1 LPGLQEVKQAL
12 RNILIVST
20 GFLWPLHGERE
31 RSLYQLVRGLHAAGV
46 QTTLIGMHS
55 PRRPVSLRS
64 LPAPMPEWAD
74 YRLVEVDTRVGTGDL
89 LAGFVFSE
97 DTVHIRRFHSRR
109 FEDELDLLLE
119 KESFE
124 VVQLESVWLLHY
136 VPVIRKRLP
145 KAVIALRP
153 HRIEW
158 EFWEQ
163 RANLERRPVR
173 EYFCRENAFRIR
185 GKEEFAIAAGAYD
198 VCVPM
203 SGRDE
208 GKLKEMG
215 LKKPSFVLPVG
226 AEAAPPGGE
235 AVFPSIYLRGPFGPV
250 PVQRGAEWFLRE
262 VWPQVHRAHPKVRCT
277 LVGEH
282 LPPAFRAF
290 GRGEVAVSSDE
301 EEAEAVIG
309 QAAILAAPVLG
320 GGPLRYALAEGM
332 IRGKAVVATPQ
343 AAEGIGLKHGDQALI
358 ASDAGAFASHLHAL
372 IEHRSLADTL
382 GAHAEA
388 FARSRLENGALVR
401 KLAAFYD
408 QQIAAKNK

>member
-1 LPGLQEVKQAL
+1 M
-12 RNILIVST
+12 RTILIVST

-31 RSLYQLVRGLHAAGV
+31 RSLYQLVKGLHGSGV
-46 QTTLIGMHS
+46 QVTVLGMHS
-55 PRRPVSLRS
+55 PRSPVNLRS
-64 LPAPMPEWAD
+64 LPSPMPEWAD
-74 YRLVEVDTRVGTGDL
+74 YRLVEVNTHVGTGDL

-97 DTVHIRRFHSRR
+97 DTVHIRRFQSRR

-119 KESFE
+119 KEPFE
-124 VVQLESVWLLHY
+124 VVQLESAWLLHC
-136 VPVIRKRLP
+136 VPMIRRHLP

-163 RANLERRPVR
+163 RANLERNPLR

-185 GKEEFAIAAGAYD
+185 PKEEFAMAAGAYD

-208 GKLKEMG
+208 GKLKELG

-226 AEAAPPGGE
+226 ADAPASGGE
-235 AVFPSIYLRGPFGPV
+235 AVFPSVYLRGPFGPV
-250 PVQRGAEWFLRE
+250 PVRRGAEWFLRE
-262 VWPQVHRAHPKVRCT
+262 VWPQVHRAHPKVRCS
-277 LVGEH
+277 LIGAQ
-282 LPPAFRAF
+282 LPPEFRAF
-290 GRGEVAVSSDE
+290 GRGQVTVSDDE
-301 EEAEAVIG
+301 EEAEAAIG
-309 QAAILAAPVLG
+309 ESSILAAPVLG

-382 GAHAEA
+382 GAHAAA
-388 FARSRLENGALVR
+388 FARSRLENRALAG

-408 QQIAAKNK
+408 QQIAAKTK